1 MYIIKERETHVHQKN
16 KTKPTYK
23 KGHKMLFILALNL
36 KDPKCLQEWEWR
48 KEVMYM
54 NLWKGIYFWLMTKC
68 EWNFKI
74 YTEQKRTQKYAC
86 YIFPLISNWR
96 IGKIGL

>member
-36 KDPKCLQEWEWR
+36 KDPKCLQGRE
-48 KEVMYM
+48 
-54 NLWKGIYFWLMTKC
+54 
-68 EWNFKI
+68 
-74 YTEQKRTQKYAC
+74 
-86 YIFPLISNWR
+86 
-96 IGKIGL
+96 